1 MWIILLKK
9 QKKEVIMS
17 KDISINSNIEKKEYD
32 KVSKEL
38 SKAVEKLQENPEEFL
53 KTLKPFTL

>member
-1 MWIILLKK
+1 MWIILLEK
-9 QKKEVIMS
+9 QKKEVTMDKNIN
-17 KDISINSNIEKKEYD
+17 INSNIEKKEYD
-32 KVSKEL
+32 KVNNEL